1 MNEWTN
7 WQQVALRSDPWQSIP
22 WATEIGL
29 SVDAKVGLVC
39 IAAVVLVWLCG
50 G

>member
-1 MNEWTN
+1 MDN
-7 WQQVALRSDPWQSIP
+7 WQQMFMRGDPWESIP
-22 WATEIGL
+22 FAAPGL

-39 IAAVVLVWLCG
+39 IAAAFLVWVFG